1 MIEDDDKV
9 RDHCYVTGKY
19 RGAAHWSCK
28 INLNISKKLVVIFH
42 NLKGYDSHLIFKLLS
57 KFGCS
62 VILIPNGMEK
72 YMRFSF
78 GKNIFIDSM
87 LFLNGSLDKLGKNL
101 SSEDFKYLSKVF
113 SNEKLELVMQKGIYP
128 YEYMNSFKRFKA
140 DRLPDIDYFFSSL
153 KDCGITDQEYQRA
166 CDVWKVFKIKHLG
179 EYHDLYLNTDV
190 LLLCDVFE
198 KFISVCLKDYGLDL
212 CHYFSSPGLSWNS
225 MLKFTGVKL

>member
-1 MIEDDDKV
+1 
-9 RDHCYVTGKY
+9 
-19 RGAAHWSCK
+19 
-28 INLNISKKLVVIFH
+28 
-42 NLKGYDSHLIFKLLS
+42 
-57 KFGCS
+57 
-62 VILIPNGMEK
+62 
-72 YMRFSF
+72 
-78 GKNIFIDSM
+78 
-87 LFLNGSLDKLGKNL
+87 
-101 SSEDFKYLSKVF
+101 
-113 SNEKLELVMQKGIYP
+113 
-128 YEYMNSFKRFKA
+128 MNSFKRFKA

-198 KFISVCLKDYGLDL
+198 KFVSVCLKDYGLDL